1 MACWEFYAAKN
12 ATKTD
17 FFVVQI
23 INIYHCNQLLV
34 IDNSVI
40 ITITISI
47 VITVVI
53 IINGTIKKQEGLAG
67 CNKRAPGGVVV
78 LSCILELVPLLPPPL
93 YLPLTLFVPSLIPLG
108 HHCHCQYIKC
118 LCKIMLCKRAITI
131 MLCKRVIYISC
142 QQFSGLKS
150 FWFIIK
156 LLAPC
161 SFHSFHG
168 LKRCRWLIKDSKS
181 KVWGRNFWSSCPFLT
196 SDIWCKNEGRIPEA
210 SETLRR
216 FGGSWRNCNS
226 YFFHK
231 RKQDHC
237 QAAPWVFSIFTSD
250 LNCSS
255 ILATSSW

>member
-40 ITITISI
+40 ITSIITITISI

-53 IINGTIKKQEGLAG
+53 IINGTIK
-67 CNKRAPGGVVV
+67 NKKDWLVVTNEPQGV

-118 LCKIMLCKRAITI
+118 LCKIMLCKWCIVMQNIAACSE
-131 MLCKRVIYISC
+131 MMGCS
-142 QQFSGLKS
+142 LK
-150 FWFIIK
+150 FRG
-156 LLAPC
+156 
-161 SFHSFHG
+161 HG
-168 LKRCRWLIKDSKS
+168 PKS
-181 KVWGRNFWSSCPFLT
+181 
-196 SDIWCKNEGRIPEA
+196 
-210 SETLRR
+210 
-216 FGGSWRNCNS
+216 
-226 YFFHK
+226 
-231 RKQDHC
+231 
-237 QAAPWVFSIFTSD
+237 
-250 LNCSS
+250 
-255 ILATSSW
+255 